1 MSKLAR
7 TAINAMLTVDPK
19 RRPAAEEM
27 CRHPW
32 LAAADANAPAT
43 GALQASSLS
52 ASYLENMAATVRAAK
67 RAREAT
73 HEGLRSGS
81 YGHYSSFGSGS
92 VLGSSLLGQS
102 FGMHGASPAGSSAE
116 SSPTSAGIGFL
127 PSSRLADPPRP
138 QPSVLGQAVRQG
150 ERIGD
155 RPPGAP
161 HRSSHRSSDAS
172 RKQQG
177 HHPLKMVRLQG
188 GFERGHSEE
197 TMGGEPFAPASKCN
211 QVQSATSHR
220 GEPFAPASLAGF
232 EISSKM
238 KAQAEAAIYSLPAAA
253 APPRS
258 PLRPAPEAQAAAS
271 TPTTAAALLMTVLE
285 GFHAQHHRLPSV
297 GEFVDAFR
305 PHGAL
310 DEKTAARLLA
320 AELQCRE

>member
-197 TMGGEPFAPASKCN
+197 TMGGEPFAPAS
-211 QVQSATSHR
+211 
-220 GEPFAPASLAGF
+220 LAGF